1 MSEERSLQSQASHRG
16 AVVLSAPAPEAPAGP
31 LTGPHLSHLPNA
43 NTFSRPRLQG
53 LRRGGGGCPRWR
65 RPGTGGTLKHPSP
78 LQESGRV
85 LLCPGVW
92 GGAPATP
99 LGLPGALQ
107 GPFRTHILSGRTACL
122 PSQQCK
128 PVCCTCESRSLKD
141 SSLRKQSSPSLPSRG
156 LPAQPT

>member
-1 MSEERSLQSQASHRG
+1 MSEERSLQSQASQRG
-16 AVVLSAPAPEAPAGP
+16 AAVLLVPAPEAPAGP
-31 LTGPHLSHLPNA
+31 LTGLHLSHLPMPISSA
-43 NTFSRPRLQG
+43 AHGSRAS
-53 LRRGGGGCPRWR
+53 GGGGRGCPRRR

-78 LQESGRV
+78 LQESSRV
-85 LLCPGVW
+85 LLCPGMW

-122 PSQQCK
+122 PSRQCK
-128 PVCCTCESRSLKD
+128 PVCCTCKSHSLED